1 MLTRLRVNLI
11 RNYHSFVAVVAAI
24 PSKALYIKG
33 LATMQPWTI
42 QQIAVRFEQAAQ
54 VARCLPT
61 PRAKGFT
68 GCWELILQQKSLPE
82 GSEYSNHYH
91 PPSPEAVELML
102 ESCRWVVGLA
112 TKQRKLIW
120 LRAKGYSWRHIAER
134 VGCHRVTAK
143 QRWLQSLNCVVQQL
157 NKIHTTLLP

>member
-11 RNYHSFVAVVAAI
+11 RNYHSFVAVVAVI
-24 PSKALYIKG
+24 PSKALDIKG

-42 QQIAVRFEQAAQ
+42 EQIAIRFEQAAQ

-91 PPSPEAVELML
+91 PPPPEAVELML

-112 TKQRKLIW
+112 TEQRKLIW

-134 VGCHRVTAK
+134 FGCH
-143 QRWLQSLNCVVQQL
+143 
-157 NKIHTTLLP
+157 PG